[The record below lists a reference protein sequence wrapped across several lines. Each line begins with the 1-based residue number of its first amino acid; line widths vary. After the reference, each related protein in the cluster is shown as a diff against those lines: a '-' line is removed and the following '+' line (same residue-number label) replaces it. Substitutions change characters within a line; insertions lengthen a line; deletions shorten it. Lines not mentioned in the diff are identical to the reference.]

1 MPDKLTERVK
11 VYQKMI
17 NIAEQCRQLNNYNSM
32 LAIIS
37 GLNNSAVYRLQF
49 TRAELP
55 EKITR
60 NATELNSLMSSENAY
75 KLYREALHSANP
87 QIAPVVPYLG
97 VYLTDL
103 TVTKSY
109 NIPLYIYIVY

>member
-1 MPDKLTERVK
+1 
-11 VYQKMI
+11 
-17 NIAEQCRQLNNYNSM
+17 M

-37 GLNNSAVYRLQF
+37 GLNNSAVYRLQY

-55 EKITR
+55 EKTLRVYTMLPIIHLHSKT
-60 NATELNSLMSSENAY
+60 ATELNSLMGSENAY

-103 TVTKSY
+103 TVT
-109 NIPLYIYIVY
+109 